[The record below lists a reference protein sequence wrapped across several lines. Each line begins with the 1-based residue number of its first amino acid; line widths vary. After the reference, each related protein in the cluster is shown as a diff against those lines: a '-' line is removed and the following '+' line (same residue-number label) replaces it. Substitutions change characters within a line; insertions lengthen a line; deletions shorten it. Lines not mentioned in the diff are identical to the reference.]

1 MVSIPAATV
10 DEYLAQLPEDRRA
23 VVSAVRK
30 MVKKH
35 LPKGYQERA
44 NYGMIGWEVPMEKSG
59 PTYNG
64 QPLCFAGVAAQKHHY
79 SLYLT
84 AAYMDP
90 VITKRVQDVF
100 KAAGKRLDMGKSCV
114 RFKSL
119 DGIPLD
125 ELGPIIA
132 AVPMEA
138 FIERYQAIHASPRPA
153 RKASSK
159 RGGKSTKAAKSGA
172 RAKAARRR

>member
-10 DEYLAQLPEDRRA
+10 DEYLAQLPEERRA

-35 LPKGYQERA
+35 LPKGFQERA
-44 NYGMIGWEVPMEKSG
+44 SWGMIGWEVPLTKSG

-64 QPLCFAGVAAQKHHY
+64 QPLCFAGIAAQKHHY

-90 VITKRVQDVF
+90 VITKRVQDIF
-100 KAAGKRLDMGKSCV
+100 KSAGKRLDMGKSCV
-114 RFKSL
+114 RFRSL
-119 DGIPLD
+119 DAIPLD
-125 ELGPIIA
+125 DLGPIIA
-132 AVPMEA
+132 AVPMDE
-138 FIERYQAIHASPRPA
+138 FIRRYHAIHAPPQT
-153 RKASSK
+153 SK
-159 RGGKSTKAAKSGA
+159 RAKPKSTRK
-172 RAKAARRR
+172 R

>member
-10 DEYLAQLPEDRRA
+10 DEYLAKLPEDRRA

-35 LPKGYQERA
+35 LPKGFQERA
-44 NYGMIGWEVPMEKSG
+44 SWGMIGWEVPLTKSG

-64 QPLCFAGVAAQKHHY
+64 QPLCFAGIAAQKHHY

-84 AAYMDP
+84 SAYMDP
-90 VITKRVQDVF
+90 VISKRVQDVF

-114 RFKSL
+114 RFRSL
-119 DGIPLD
+119 DAIPLD
-125 ELGPIIA
+125 DLGPIIA
-132 AVPMEA
+132 AVPMDE
-138 FIERYQAIHASPRPA
+138 FIERYQAIHANTKTAKPRA
-153 RKASSK
+153 RKAAKATTTRK
-159 RGGKSTKAAKSGA
+159 RTKSTRK
-172 RAKAARRR
+172 R